1 MFLCSLVIFIQTS
14 VALLLFLYNALQ
26 CNMITQKTILVSHSV
41 VLKLTMILCMHL
53 ISNFFFFFLLLSST
67 FEVLPYIA
75 VTVTVILT
83 AECTLRWR
91 ICFAQFSLQSSE
103 NIVGNIYPP
112 LLIKGTKTQDKLK
125 LLPIGRN
132 VRDFIFDI

>member
-1 MFLCSLVIFIQTS
+1 MMFLCSLVIFIQTS

-41 VLKLTMILCMHL
+41 VLKLTMKLCMHL
-53 ISNFFFFFLLLSST
+53 ISNFFFFFFLLLSST

-83 AECTLRWR
+83 AECTLR
-91 ICFAQFSLQSSE
+91 
-103 NIVGNIYPP
+103 
-112 LLIKGTKTQDKLK
+112 
-125 LLPIGRN
+125 
-132 VRDFIFDI
+132 